1 MHDYKWPINCTRTR
15 TGPQGCS
22 CAKGWFGERCDVPTE
37 AMQDGEY
44 TWGGWGLLVFIV
56 FASAAFAGFVIYVN
70 RKGIFIKDALSNPF
84 VPPVPPRPS
93 QGVSSTAGVQV
104 PAIHA
109 GISRS
114 VGGGGSGGDGGGG
127 VTGRAPPLLHNARP

>member
-1 MHDYKWPINCTRTR
+1 M
-15 TGPQGCS
+15 
-22 CAKGWFGERCDVPTE
+22 
-37 AMQDGEY
+37 
-44 TWGGWGLLVFIV
+44 LVFIV

-70 RKGIFIKDALSNPF
+70 RKGIFIKGALSNPF
-84 VPPVPPRPS
+84 VPPVPPRSS